1 MQPVAKHPRAGFRP
15 AALCRVLSRLL
26 VVVGCAATACAAAA
40 DAQDPPEPVFQSS
53 LKPGSPKQ
61 IFSGAFRY
69 ESPDDGADEASVPL
83 EAPRFEKGDYALGHG
98 VALGNSGSS
107 FRQKGVASW
116 YGKPFHGRKTSSGD
130 SFDMYAMTAAHPSLP
145 IPSYVRV
152 TNLANGRSAV
162 VRINDRGPFHPGRII
177 DLSYAAAYKLGY
189 VDNGHASVEVALMLP
204 EGVAMVSPARK
215 VPPIRRAPPA
225 QVAAAV
231 ARPAPSAVVAE
242 TSPVS
247 EAPQAVTAAS
257 ALPAVPAPV
266 AAASVAPAG
275 RGSEPVFLQLGAFA
289 SSVNAEHF
297 KGFVEHELQWLRSSV
312 SVLASEGKYRLQL
325 GPFTSALEARAIAER
340 IASTLKLRPVVKSRD

>member
-15 AALCRVLSRLL
+15 AALRRVLSRLL

-162 VRINDRGPFHPGRII
+162 VRINDRGPFHPGRVV
-177 DLSYAAAYKLGY
+177 DLSF
-189 VDNGHASVEVALMLP
+189 
-204 EGVAMVSPARK
+204 
-215 VPPIRRAPPA
+215 
-225 QVAAAV
+225 
-231 ARPAPSAVVAE
+231 
-242 TSPVS
+242 
-247 EAPQAVTAAS
+247 
-257 ALPAVPAPV
+257 
-266 AAASVAPAG
+266 AAASTLGIVA
-275 RGSEPVFLQLGAFA
+275 LG
-289 SSVNAEHF
+289 NAE
-297 KGFVEHELQWLRSSV
+297 VEMELATEDEWCAAANKKCR
-312 SVLASEGKYRLQL
+312 K
-325 GPFTSALEARAIAER
+325 
-340 IASTLKLRPVVKSRD
+340 